1 MNQTYTA
8 ETVTKEQIPELH
20 CTHDEV
26 LDHDKAIKER
36 KESIRKAA
44 NLARNFYL
52 KARIVFETEEGTKEV
67 RTTIWAATDN
77 HIVMKGGATLP
88 IHCIKEVNLE

>member
-20 CTHDEV
+20 CMHEEV
-26 LDHDKAIKER
+26 LEHEKAIQER
-36 KESIRKAA
+36 KEVIQKAA

-52 KARIVFETEEGTKEV
+52 KARIVFETDEGTKEV

-77 HIVMKGGATLP
+77 HIVLKGGATLP
-88 IHCIKEVNLE
+88 ICCVKDVVLE

>member
-1 MNQTYTA
+1 MSQTYA
-8 ETVTKEQIPELH
+8 PETVTKEQIRELH
-20 CTHDEV
+20 CSHKDV
-26 LDHDKAIKER
+26 LDLDKEKEARRDSIK
-36 KESIRKAA
+36 KAA

-52 KARIVFETEEGTKEV
+52 KARIVFETDEGTKEV

-88 IHCIKEVNLE
+88 ICCIKEVNLE

>member
-8 ETVTKEQIPELH
+8 EHVTKEQIPELH

-26 LDHDKAIKER
+26 LELDTEIKER
-36 KESIRKAA
+36 EKSIRKAA

-77 HIVMKGGATLP
+77 HIVLKGGATLP
-88 IHCIKEVNLE
+88 ICCIKDVILE